1 MALYK
6 NIIFIDDDEE
16 DRMIFKDTLNQMH
29 PQIIYND
36 FPGADDALA
45 FLQYDF
51 IILPDLIF
59 LDINMP
65 GKDGFHVLKA
75 LRKSE
80 RLKEI
85 PVIMLSTSSEK
96 NDMQKA
102 TKLGALG
109 YAVKPSKLA
118 DLKKIMEVALTKL
131 VYSPEP
137 SQYIIRLHD

>member
-1 MALYK
+1 MALFK

-16 DRMIFKDTLNQMH
+16 DRMIFKDTLHRMH

-36 FPGADDALA
+36 FPGAEDALA
-45 FLQYDF
+45 FLQYDH

-65 GKDGFHVLKA
+65 GKDGFHVLKTI
-75 LRKSE
+75 RKSE
-80 RLKEI
+80 RLKDI
-85 PVIMLSTSSEK
+85 PIIMLSTSSEK

-118 DLKKIMEVALTKL
+118 DLRKIMEVALTKL
-131 VYSPEP
+131 VYSDEP
-137 SQYIIRLHD
+137 SQYLIRLHD